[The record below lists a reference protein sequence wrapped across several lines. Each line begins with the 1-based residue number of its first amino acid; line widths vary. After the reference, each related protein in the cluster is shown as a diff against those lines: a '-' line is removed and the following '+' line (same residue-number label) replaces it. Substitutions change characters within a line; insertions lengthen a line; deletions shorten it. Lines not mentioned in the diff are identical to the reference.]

1 MDVRSEIESAVSAA
15 ARVALGED
23 ARGAD
28 PLVVPARDPK
38 FGDYQAN
45 LAMGLGKKLGRKPRD
60 LADAIAAELTKA
72 VHAGDP
78 IASAEVAGPGFIN
91 LTLSEAALRRR
102 AAGVRADE
110 RLGVAAADD
119 AHRQTVVVDYSSPN
133 VAKEMHVG
141 HLRSTVIG
149 DCIARVLEATG
160 QNVIR
165 QNHLGDWGTQ
175 FGMLIEHLAEVS
187 ETHARTPEGEPI
199 AIGDL
204 NDFYRD
210 AKRRFDDEPDFA
222 DRSRH
227 RVVALQSGDEATLS
241 MWRMLVAESQKHFD
255 AAYARLGV
263 NLSPGDVRGE
273 SAYNDL
279 LPSTVE
285 ALEHAG
291 RLKESQGAA
300 VVYPPGFTDR
310 EGDPMPMIVRKSDG
324 GYLYATTDLA
334 AIRYRSGQISAD
346 RVIYVTDA
354 RQSQHFAMVFAEA
367 KEVGFVDDRI
377 RLEHVGFGMVRGKD
391 GKPFKAR
398 SGEVVRLADVMDEA
412 VTRARAAVTEKNPE
426 LTDAEADDVAEAV
439 GIGAI
444 KYADLSSD
452 RIKDY
457 VFDWDRMLALEGNTA
472 PYLLNAYVRIRSIF
486 RKGEIDPA
494 KVAAE
499 PACHEPAERAL
510 VLLLLEYPRVVASVA
525 DSLEPHRLCNHLYE
539 LASSYHKFYEH
550 CPVLKDGVAP
560 DVRGARLALCDL
572 VARTLQN
579 GLGLLG
585 IRTVE
590 RM

>member
-72 VHAGDP
+72 VHAGDL

-102 AAGVRADE
+102 AAGVRADD
-110 RLGVAAADD
+110 RLGIAVADD

-160 QNVIR
+160 QRVVR

-187 ETHARTPEGEPI
+187 ETHARTPQGEPI

-204 NDFYRD
+204 NAFYQE
-210 AKRRFDDEPDFA
+210 AKRRFDADEAFA
-222 DRSRH
+222 NHARQ
-227 RVVALQSGDEATLS
+227 RVVALQSGDPATLD
-241 MWRMLVAESQKHFD
+241 MWRELVGESLKHFD
-255 AAYARLGV
+255 ATYARLGV
-263 NLSPGDVRGE
+263 GLTRDDIRGE
-273 SAYNDL
+273 SAYNDRL
-279 LPSTVE
+279 ADAVA
-285 ALEHAG
+285 ALDQAG
-291 RLKESQGAA
+291 MLRESQGAA
-300 VVYPPGFTDR
+300 VVYPEGFVDR

-324 GYLYATTDLA
+324 GFLYATTDLA
-334 AIRYRSGQISAD
+334 AIRFRLDELHAD
-346 RVIYVTDA
+346 RLIYLTGVE
-354 RQSQHFAMVFAEA
+354 QSQHFAMVFAA
-367 KEVGFVDDRI
+367 ARQAGWVSDSVP
-377 RLEHVGFGMVRGKD
+377 LEHVGFGMVLGKD
-391 GKPFKAR
+391 RKRFKTR
-398 SGEVVRLADVMDEA
+398 SGKSVRLADLMDEA

-426 LTDAEADDVAEAV
+426 LTDAEADDVAAAV

-494 KVAAE
+494 TVAAE

-560 DVRGARLALCDL
+560 DVRDARLALCDL
-572 VARTLQN
+572 VARTLQS